1 MSRTDRPDYMAMATA
16 ERGDLAD
23 LLVSLS
29 PEQWDAPTLCEEWR
43 VRDVVAH
50 MFSFEDLGMWGTVGR
65 MVKGRFVSGGPNA
78 IGVAAYADRRPDELV
93 ALVKDHLR
101 PRGLTA
107 GFGGRIAL
115 TDGTIHHQD
124 IRRPLGLPRQIPP
137 ERLAVVLDFAKTA
150 PTISAAKRIKGLALS
165 ATDLDWRAGDGP
177 LIEGPA
183 ESLLMALAGRHGIT
197 DELSGPGVPTL
208 AERIGG

>member
-1 MSRTDRPDYMAMATA
+1 VSRTDRPDFMAMATA
-16 ERGDLAD
+16 ERAEIAD
-23 LLVSLS
+23 LLASLS
-29 PEQWDAPTLCEEWR
+29 PEQWEAPTLCEHWR

-50 MFSFEDLGMWGTVGR
+50 MISFEDLGLWGTVGR

-78 IGVAAYADRRPDELV
+78 IGVAEYADRSPDELV

-124 IRRPLGLPRQIPP
+124 IRRPLGLSRRIPP
-137 ERLAVVLDFAKTA
+137 ERLAVVLDFARTA
-150 PTISAAKRIKGLALS
+150 PTISAAKRIKGLTLS
-165 ATDLDWRAGDGP
+165 ATDLDWRTGSGP
-177 LIEGPA
+177 LVEGPGEA
-183 ESLLMALAGRHGIT
+183 LLMALAGRRGVT
-197 DELSGPGVPTL
+197 GELSGDGVAVL
-208 AERIGG
+208 ADRIG

>member
-1 MSRTDRPDYMAMATA
+1 VSRTDCPDFMAMATA
-16 ERGDLAD
+16 ERAEIAD
-23 LLVSLS
+23 LLGSLC
-29 PEQWDAPTLCEEWR
+29 PEQWEAPTLCEHWR

-50 MFSFEDLGMWGTVGR
+50 MISFEDLGLWGTVGR
-65 MVKGRFVSGGPNA
+65 MVRGRFVSGGPNA
-78 IGVAAYADRRPDELV
+78 IGVAEYADRSPDELV

-137 ERLAVVLDFAKTA
+137 ERLAVVLDFARTA
-150 PTISAAKRIKGLALS
+150 PTISAAKRIKGLTLS
-165 ATDLDWRAGDGP
+165 ATDLDWRTGSGP
-177 LIEGPA
+177 LVEGPG
-183 ESLLMALAGRHGIT
+183 EPLLMALAGRRGVT
-197 DELSGPGVPTL
+197 GELSGDGVAVL
-208 AERIGG
+208 ADRIG